1 MDADH
6 DDYDSIDEKEYRK
19 YEKMNL
25 ANTPGINEEEKAFMC
40 QIKFSLDPEVNFY

>member
-1 MDADH
+1 MMDTEP

-25 ANTPGINEEEKAFMC
+25 AHTPGINE
-40 QIKFSLDPEVNFY
+40 